1 MVTLTF
7 DAIVIGTSHTGPSLA
22 ARLASEGKQVAII
35 DTPLPEGTRA
45 SDNAAATKALVAI
58 ARTAHQA
65 RCADN
70 CDIDINSDSKVD
82 MQQVQA
88 RVKEVSAAATKS
100 SDERLHNLDGV
111 TVIRR
116 HARFEAN
123 DTIRCG
129 EQLVQAEQICI
140 NVGGRPVVPTTFA
153 DIGAMTSIDMP
164 ELTQLP
170 EHLIVVGGSCS
181 GIEFAQIFR
190 RLGSNVTIIEREA
203 RILSQQDKSL
213 SQSVHELLAAEG
225 IRIMTGAECL
235 SGERSGDQVAIQLAS
250 KDHPKYIKG
259 SHLLLA
265 FGRQP
270 NTADLGLQNTD
281 MAVNKHGFIRV
292 DDSLQTTAE
301 GVWAVGECSGSGSSP
316 NTFRDHHALK
326 SSPLLADSDSN
337 QSYLHL
343 SYDILIDPPL
353 GRVGMNQQ
361 AARDSGR
368 NILIGHQPIENIN
381 CAAGRG
387 ENHGFIEVLVDT
399 DSEEILGATVHG
411 IAGIEAAHSLLD
423 MMHAGTSYRVF
434 AKHASLHP
442 TISERLPKI
451 LQSLQPLV

>member
-7 DAIVIGTSHTGPSLA
+7 DAIVIGTSQTGPSLA
-22 ARLASEGKQVAII
+22 ARLASEGQQVAII

-45 SDNAAATKALVAI
+45 SDNAASTKALVAI

-65 RCADN
+65 RCANNLDVESDN
-70 CDIDINSDSKVD
+70 DIN
-82 MQQVQA
+82 MQQVHQ
-88 RVKEVSAAATKS
+88 RVKAISDAAHKS
-100 SDERLHNLDGV
+100 SEEQLHNLDGV

-129 EQLVQAEQICI
+129 EQLIQAEQIFI
-140 NVGGRPVVPTTFA
+140 NVAGRPVVPTTFA
-153 DIGAMTSIDMP
+153 DIGAMTSTDMP

-170 EHLIVVGGSCS
+170 EHLIVVGASCI

-190 RLGSNVTIIEREA
+190 RFGSNVTMIEREG
-203 RILSQQDKSL
+203 RILPHQDESL
-213 SQSVHELLAAEG
+213 SRSIHELLTAEG
-225 IRIMTGAECL
+225 IRILTGTEGL
-235 SGERSGDQVAIQLAS
+235 SGKRSGDQIAILLAS
-250 KDHPKYIKG
+250 GDHPEDIIG
-259 SHLLLA
+259 SHLMLA

-292 DDSLQTTAE
+292 DDSLQTTVE
-301 GVWAVGECSGSGSSP
+301 GVWAVGECNGSDSSP
-316 NTFRDHHALK
+316 NAPTCHHELEV
-326 SSPLLADSDSN
+326 SPLLADSHSN

-343 SYDILIDPPL
+343 AFDINIDPPL

-368 NILIGHQPIENIN
+368 NILIGHVAIGNNN
-381 CAAGRG
+381 CAADHG
-387 ENHGFIEVLVDT
+387 ETHGFIELLVDM
-399 DSEEILGATVHG
+399 DSEAILGATVHG
-411 IAGIEAAHSLLD
+411 IAGHEAARSLLST
-423 MMHAGTSYRVF
+423 MLAGTSYRDL
-434 AKHASLHP
+434 AKQASLHS
-442 TISERLPKI
+442 TISVRLPKI